1 MPSTRAPRSAEALP
15 FGRQATLPFVP
26 TARLVAAAAPPVVL
40 AVAMAL
46 APSRVLGVSL
56 VIADAALLALAAWD
70 AIRGRHRLVSVRREA
85 NPTFSLGRDNEV
97 RLQLTSHASRDL
109 RVQLV
114 DDHDAALG
122 PRTPALA
129 LVLASA
135 GIAHARYTLRPTRR
149 GLHEIGAHHVRHL
162 TPLGL
167 WRRQYRIEAR
177 TPVKV
182 YPDVKA
188 VRTYELLARQ
198 SREAILLRSARRAG
212 QESEFERL
220 REYSRDDAYRS
231 IDWKATARKQKL
243 IARAYQQERDQT
255 VFAVLDAGRL
265 MTAESEGLARFDHAL
280 NATLML
286 AHVAARG
293 GDQVGLMAFDAEV
306 RSFLAPV
313 GGRRAAQRVLAA
325 SYSLEARLTEPDF
338 EVAFATLRRRLKK
351 RALIAF
357 FTHVVDDVSAQ
368 ALLRVVRDLGT
379 RHLPLCIFLRE
390 KAVEALAEGRPG
402 ARALPGDDEGEG
414 ETGAPHE
421 DLYARAAAAEILL
434 GRDKLV
440 RDLATAGAHVLLA
453 EPGKVTPALI
463 NRYLAIKA
471 RTLL

>member
-1 MPSTRAPRSAEALP
+1 VAMAVAPSRALGVS
-15 FGRQATLPFVP
+15 
-26 TARLVAAAAPPVVL
+26 VVL
-40 AVAMAL
+40 ADVAL
-46 APSRVLGVSL
+46 F
-56 VIADAALLALAAWD
+56 ALAAWD
-70 AIRGRHRLVSVRREA
+70 AVRGRPRLVSVAREA

-97 RLQLTSHASRDL
+97 RLRLTSHATRDL
-109 RVQLV
+109 RVQIV
-114 DDHDAALG
+114 TDHDAALG
-122 PRTPALA
+122 PRTPPLTLTLA
-129 LVLASA
+129 AA
-135 GIAHARYTLRPTRR
+135 GTAHARYALRPTRR

-167 WRRQYRIEAR
+167 WKRQYRLEAR

-243 IARAYQQERDQT
+243 IARTYQQERDQT

-265 MTAESEGLARFDHAL
+265 MTAESDGLARFDHAL

-306 RSFLAPV
+306 RTFLAPV
-313 GGRRAAQRVLAA
+313 SGRRAAQRVLAA
-325 SYSLEARLTEPDF
+325 SYALEARLTEPDF
-338 EVAFATLRRRLKK
+338 EVAFSTLRRRLKK
-351 RALIAF
+351 RALIVF

-390 KAVEALAEGRPG
+390 KAVEALADGQAGPG
-402 ARALPGDDEGEG
+402 GTRSSPADHAGDVGTSSPRD
-414 ETGAPHE
+414 

-434 GRDKLV
+434 ARDKLV
-440 RDLATAGAHVLLA
+440 RDLTAAGAHVLLA

-471 RTLL
+471 RTQL